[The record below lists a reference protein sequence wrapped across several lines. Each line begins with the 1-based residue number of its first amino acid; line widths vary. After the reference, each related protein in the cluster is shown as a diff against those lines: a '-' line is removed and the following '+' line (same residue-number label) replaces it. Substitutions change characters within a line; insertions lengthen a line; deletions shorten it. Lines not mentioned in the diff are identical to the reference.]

1 MNTLEIST
9 DKKVDTIFNNYP
21 NFVKDKMLFLRN
33 LVLETAKETEEIHQ
47 IEETLKWGEPSFIT
61 KQGSTL
67 RMDWKPKLPNQYAM
81 YFSCSSRLI
90 DTFKMVFPN
99 TFHYE
104 GKRAI
109 VFQLDEE
116 IAIEE
121 LKQCIQAALMYHKVK
136 QHISLGL

>member
-1 MNTLEIST
+1 MKAFKIKT
-9 DKKVDTIFNNYP
+9 DEKVEAVFNNYP
-21 NFVKDKMLFLRN
+21 DLVQDKMLFLRN
-33 LVLETAKETEEIHQ
+33 LVLETAKEIDEVHQ

-61 KQGSTL
+61 KHSSTL

-81 YFSCSSRLI
+81 YFSCSSRLV
-90 DTFKMVFPN
+90 DTFKMVYPN

-109 VFQLDEE
+109 IFQLDEE
-116 IAIEE
+116 IALEE
-121 LKQCIQAALMYHKVK
+121 LKQCIQATLMYHKVK